1 MDRRSPRSLGGGS
14 WAASGSCEVRSSGFF
29 PDGFFFK
36 FQWRFNNEIGGSGL
50 WAIGRW
56 VIILRCFTRFAEF
69 RGREGRLIRDLSC
82 DDTPF
87 RAPTKALTMRAVCM
101 FSSSMLSKRQF
112 VKLIGCN
119 LSKCFQM

>member
-1 MDRRSPRSLGGGS
+1 MGHRAVVLPDL
-14 WAASGSCEVRSSGFF
+14 RSSG
-29 PDGFFFK
+29 GK
-36 FQWRFNNEIGGSGL
+36 
-50 WAIGRW
+50 
-56 VIILRCFTRFAEF
+56 
-69 RGREGRLIRDLSC
+69 GRLIRDLSC

-119 LSKCFQM
+119 LSKCFQMWFQVEIVLGDSSQVSHETGNLE